1 MWLIGSGGC
10 RRMDENEGRGK
21 GCFSFLGREQIR
33 KVGEGWDNRS
43 MMACRAERWRKR
55 LMDGGKVV
63 ETRQS

>member
-1 MWLIGSGGC
+1 
-10 RRMDENEGRGK
+10 MDENEGRGK